1 MDIVICEDD
10 RFQLERTKEIIE
22 NFAMMEDNG
31 MKVVLAT
38 TNPHDVVSFLQN
50 EKADCY
56 FLDIDLKDEIT
67 GITLGS
73 KIREDDPIASLV
85 YITTHAE
92 MSFLTFIYKLAALD
106 FIIKDNPDT
115 LKEKIL
121 STLKEAHR
129 RYLKLGEQ
137 ESVQKLQIK
146 TTGRTHNI
154 DFQDIYFFEAS
165 PDSHKIILHLENE
178 HIEFYGRLKNFE
190 GLHSDLYRCHKSFIV
205 NKSKIKN
212 IDLKERSIMLD
223 NGELCYASARLIKG
237 LLKETTLI

>member
-1 MDIVICEDD
+1 MNIVICEDD
-10 RFQLERTKEIIE
+10 RVQLGKTKEIIE
-22 NFAMMEDNG
+22 NYAMIEANG

-38 TNPHDVVSFLQN
+38 TNPHDVVSFLQ
-50 EKADCY
+50 EDKADCY

-73 KIREDDPIASLV
+73 KIREDDPIANLV

-129 RYLKLGEQ
+129 RYLKIGEQ

-154 DFQDIYFFEAS
+154 DFQNIYFFEAS